1 MSCRI
6 KHLTSNIQHQTF
18 HIFLLAVLL
27 SSCTPRAVREAQEVV
42 AHADSLREAHLYAQN
57 EYDDSLSL
65 AQAYETLKEIP
76 LPFREGL
83 GLGSSYAHAC
93 YHYGRMLRAK
103 DNYVEAMKVFIDATR
118 SRTRDYHILGRVYSN
133 VAEMCHLAGEYQLS
147 YDMFAK
153 CADCF
158 LQKGDSSNYFYALN
172 RMAFELAEQGKKEET
187 LVLLDSIARNCND
200 KNVILKTW
208 ETKAEMYRKI
218 SQYDST
224 SYYSNK
230 LINAGYITSFAYVLK
245 AWALEH
251 TGKKDSATLYA
262 KYIIQMPSA
271 SVQEQYNMLYILSN
285 YDTTLTKA
293 EVLELSAKRAD
304 LGHDRLDPL
313 HTQYTMAVEILQ
325 KDLTREPD
333 LRWLYSTIGTLVLI
347 SFGLFFY
354 VRKKHRKR
362 ELLSQQIEELENRN
376 NDTIAKISAQIE
388 NNIALLSQSANL
400 KEDLCWSDYNKLCV
414 IINQQVGM
422 LALKL
427 QKTYKLSEREIRLC
441 ILTMLNLGYDEI
453 ADMLYYAPNGV
464 GKLKLR
470 VAKKLGTTS
479 KNLHHFLLLIAVH
492 EQQD

>member
-1 MSCRI
+1 M
-6 KHLTSNIQHQTF
+6 
-18 HIFLLAVLL
+18 
-27 SSCTPRAVREAQEVV
+27 REAQEVV

-83 GLGSSYAHAC
+83 GLNSSYAHAC
-93 YHYGRMLRAK
+93 YHYGRLLHAK
-103 DNYVEAMKVFIDATR
+103 GNYVEAMKVFIAATH
-118 SRTRDYHILGRVYSN
+118 SRTRDYRILGRIYN
-133 VAEMCHLAGEYQLS
+133 NMGDMAHLAGDYALS
-147 YDMFAK
+147 YDMFTK
-153 CADCF
+153 SADCF
-158 LQKGDSSNYFYALN
+158 LQNGDTINYYYGLN
-172 RMAFELAEQGKKEET
+172 DMAFELAEQGKKDET
-187 LVLLDSIARNCND
+187 LVLLDSITRNCND

-208 ETKAEMYRKI
+208 ETKAILHQSLKEYKSVI
-218 SQYDST
+218 ITLDTLFANGYST
-224 SYYSNK
+224 IMG
-230 LINAGYITSFAYVLK
+230 LMCK
-245 AWALEH
+245 ARAFTYLEQ
-251 TGKKDSATLYA
+251 KDSSIYYA
-262 KYIIQMPSA
+262 KKVVAHTNAPMYLIPA
-271 SVQEQYNMLYILSN
+271 YYILSH
-285 YDTTLTKA
+285 DDSS
-293 EVLELSAKRAD
+293 LSSDSILSITSKRAD
-304 LGHDRLDPL
+304 AQKAWTSWKEDIACA
-313 HTQYTMAVEILQ
+313 TQILQ
-325 KDLTREPD
+325 QDLTRKPD

-376 NDTIAKISAQIE
+376 NNTIAQISAQIE

-400 KEDLCWSDYNKLCV
+400 KEDLCWSDYNKMCV

>member
-1 MSCRI
+1 M
-6 KHLTSNIQHQTF
+6 
-18 HIFLLAVLL
+18 
-27 SSCTPRAVREAQEVV
+27 REAQEVV

-76 LPFREGL
+76 LPFRGWL
-83 GLGSSYAHAC
+83 GLNSSYAHAC

-103 DNYVEAMKVFIDATR
+103 DNHVEAMKVFIDATH
-118 SRTRDYHILGRVYSN
+118 SRTRDYRILGRIYN
-133 VAEMCHLAGEYQLS
+133 NMGDMAHLAGDYALS
-147 YDMFAK
+147 YDMFAIS
-153 CADCF
+153 ADYF
-158 LQKGDSSNYFYALN
+158 LRNGDTINYYYGLN
-172 RMAFELAEQGKKEET
+172 DMAFRLAEQGKKEET
-187 LVLLDSIARNCND
+187 LALLDSITRNCDD

-208 ETKAEMYRKI
+208 ETKAEMYLN
-218 SQYDST
+218 SCQYDSAIVIVD
-224 SYYSNK
+224 SMARSGYNQSIGYVIKAQSFDK
-230 LINAGYITSFAYVLK
+230 LGILDSSLYFAKYVL
-245 AWALEH
+245 
-251 TGKKDSATLYA
+251 D
-262 KYIIQMPSA
+262 MPHA
-271 SVQEQYNMLYILSN
+271 STNDKYNMLYITSH
-285 YDTTLTKA
+285 YDSTLTS
-293 EVLELSAKRAD
+293 EDILTQTSNRAD
-304 LGHDRLDPL
+304 IGMMIDKRHAQ
-313 HTQYTMAVEILQ
+313 HAQACEILRY
-325 KDLTREPD
+325 DLSREPD
-333 LRWLYSTIGTLVLI
+333 LRWLYSMIGTLVLI
-347 SFGLFFY
+347 SFGLFFH

-376 NDTIAKISAQIE
+376 NNTIAQISAQIE

-400 KEDLCWSDYNKLCV
+400 KEDLCWSDYNKMCV

>member
-1 MSCRI
+1 M
-6 KHLTSNIQHQTF
+6 
-18 HIFLLAVLL
+18 
-27 SSCTPRAVREAQEVV
+27 REAQEVI

-76 LPFREGL
+76 LPFRGWL
-83 GLGSSYAHAC
+83 GLNSSYAHAC
-93 YHYGRMLRAK
+93 YHYGRLLRAK
-103 DNYVEAMKVFIDATR
+103 ENYVEAMKVFIDATH
-118 SRTRDYHILGRVYSN
+118 SRTRDYRILGRIYN
-133 VAEMCHLAGEYQLS
+133 NMGDMAHLAGDYALS
-147 YDMFAK
+147 YDMFAIS
-153 CADCF
+153 ADCF
-158 LQKGDSSNYFYALN
+158 LQNGDTINYYYGLN
-172 RMAFELAEQGKKEET
+172 DMAFRLAEQGKKDET
-187 LVLLDSIARNCND
+187 LALLDSITRNCND

-208 ETKAEMYRKI
+208 ETKAEMYREI
-218 SQYDST
+218 SQYDSAIYCANQMQLSDWIGLT
-224 SYYSNK
+224 GIMIK
-230 LINAGYITSFAYVLK
+230 AQSFYRLN
-245 AWALEH
+245 E
-251 TGKKDSATLYA
+251 KDSALFYA
-262 KYIIQMPSA
+262 NLILDNSYSSYQNRFNA
-271 SVQEQYNMLYILSN
+271 LYIVTNGDSTLSKERIREYASQREDIRYYEHEPKQN
-285 YDTTLTKA
+285 QLSQATQL
-293 EVLELSAKRAD
+293 LE
-304 LGHDRLDPL
+304 
-313 HTQYTMAVEILQ
+313 Q
-325 KDLTREPD
+325 DLTREPD

-376 NDTIAKISAQIE
+376 NNTIAQISAQIE

-400 KEDLCWSDYNKLCV
+400 KEDLSWSDYNKMCV

-453 ADMLYYAPNGV
+453 ADMLYYAPSGV

-470 VAKKLGTTS
+470 IAKKLGTTS